1 MISFKYLISRLKDV
15 KIKDI
20 VSVFPMIAAGAASVF
35 FKRKYENTWLICE
48 EPGEARD
55 NGYNFFGYMRKEHPE
70 IQTVYAIR
78 KKSVDYLKVSKVGKC
93 VEYGSIKHW
102 LIYFTCKYNISS
114 QKGGKPNAA
123 LCSFMELNGIFKTK
137 NIFLQHGIT
146 INNVRWL
153 YRDRS
158 KIDLFITS
166 TLPEYEYI
174 KKNFGYPSETVV
186 LTGMPRFDSLHNIE
200 VNKKKIVIMPT
211 WRYWFNLKSK
221 RNANVDSKIENS
233 EYLNCWLEL
242 LSSSDLKDIINKY
255 KLEVIFYPH
264 RNMQQYI
271 EVFDKVGQYITVADW
286 RKFDI
291 QELLKSSAM
300 LVTDYSSV
308 FLDMVYMKKPVIF
321 YQFDEE
327 KYRKYQYDEG
337 YFDYHNTS
345 FGNSYKKYL
354 DVCNKIEEYAKR
366 NFEVDQNFIDE
377 HKATFKYWDINNSRR
392 VYEAIQN
399 MERK

>member
-1 MISFKYLISRLKDV
+1 
-15 KIKDI
+15 
-20 VSVFPMIAAGAASVF
+20 
-35 FKRKYENTWLICE
+35 
-48 EPGEARD
+48 
-55 NGYNFFGYMRKEHPE
+55 
-70 IQTVYAIR
+70 
-78 KKSVDYLKVSKVGKC
+78 
-93 VEYGSIKHW
+93 
-102 LIYFTCKYNISS
+102 
-114 QKGGKPNAA
+114 
-123 LCSFMELNGIFKTK
+123 
-137 NIFLQHGIT
+137 
-146 INNVRWL
+146 
-153 YRDRS
+153 
-158 KIDLFITS
+158 
-166 TLPEYEYI
+166 
-174 KKNFGYPSETVV
+174 
-186 LTGMPRFDSLHNIE
+186 
-200 VNKKKIVIMPT
+200 
-211 WRYWFNLKSK
+211 
-221 RNANVDSKIENS
+221 
-233 EYLNCWLEL
+233 
-242 LSSSDLKDIINKY
+242 
-255 KLEVIFYPH
+255 
-264 RNMQQYI
+264 MQQYI

-308 FLDMVYMKKPVIF
+308 FFDMVYMKKPVIF

-377 HKATFKYWDINNSRR
+377 HKATFKYWDVNNSRR